1 LINYIFSILFNDL
14 LPSFLQL
21 HDSALIE
28 FLVLIS
34 RKLNQVRLKVIII
47 CKSFTIQRVL
57 QTSK

>member
-14 LPSFLQL
+14 LPFFLQL

-34 RKLNQVRLKVIII
+34 KKHQVRLKVIII
-47 CKSFTIQRVL
+47 CKIFTIQRVL